1 MYAPWLYLFAALG
14 SLVLPLRSSSD
25 EREAASMAVRDTLVT
40 VRRGDSLYSIATR
53 LLPLSQHYTSRELIE
68 EIRRHNNLLSDTL
81 LPGQELHI
89 PLGHEYEEILNIT
102 VPKAPGFVAR
112 GIYVNAQV
120 AGTRRILELAEGLVE
135 VGGNTIV
142 FDIKDQ
148 PGDLS
153 YESEV
158 PLA

>member
-1 MYAPWLYLFAALG
+1 MYAPWLCLFAALG

-25 EREAASMAVRDTLVT
+25 EREAAASMAVRDTLVT
-40 VRRGDSLYSIATR
+40 VRHGDSLYSIATR
-53 LLPLSQHYTSRELIE
+53 LLPLSQHYTSHELIE

-135 VGGNTIV
+135 
-142 FDIKDQ
+142 
-148 PGDLS
+148 
-153 YESEV
+153 
-158 PLA
+158 LALPQK